1 MQSSTELVME
11 RQEPLRQRYRVAPD
25 EARIT
30 DRGEATG
37 GMTLDPF
44 HGVVIA
50 GPRQEEGWRIGI
62 HRAVGGDH
70 DLPNPGDVLCAA
82 LAACLDTTLRILA
95 ARLRIPLESLTVVV
109 TGEVDV
115 RGTLAVSD
123 GVSVGFQRLRCQVEI
138 EPAKEVPA
146 AAVDRLLRAAERA
159 CVVLQTL
166 RNGVPVEL
174 SRAQGNAAPATIS
187 SGALAA
193 SPARD
198 TREAVSE
205 GGAA

>member
-1 MQSSTELVME
+1 MQSSTELVLE

-37 GMTLDPF
+37 GVTLDPF
-44 HGVVIA
+44 HGVVVA
-50 GPRQEEGWRIGI
+50 GQGQEEGWRIGI
-62 HRAVGGDH
+62 HRAVGGFH

-82 LAACLDTTLRILA
+82 LAGCLDTTLRILA
-95 ARLRIPLESLTVVV
+95 ARLRIPLDGLTVVV
-109 TGEVDV
+109 TGDVDV

-123 GVSVGFQRLRCQVEI
+123 DVAVGFQGLRCRVEI
-138 EPAKEVPA
+138 EAGDEVPA
-146 AAVDRLLRAAERA
+146 AAVRRLVAAAERA

-174 SRAQGNAAPATIS
+174 SWEAGEAAPAP
-187 SGALAA
+187 
-193 SPARD
+193 SPE
-198 TREAVSE
+198 TVVVP